1 MPVRTLKLPIPDK
14 VSIIKLPVCSTILS
28 VGLERISNIVFWFE
42 TPDFDVAELDHGVE
56 ENWPQINVKFQIVPT
71 GECADENMTFIGTLV
86 RPRRSDP
93 TRNAVFHVYAEKS
106 KFIHT
111 R

>member
-1 MPVRTLKLPIPDK
+1 MPGRTLKFQIPDAVSFVKLPI
-14 VSIIKLPVCSTILS
+14 CSTILS
-28 VGLERISNIVFWFE
+28 VGLERISNIVFWIE
-42 TPDFDVAELDHGVE
+42 EPDVASIDQADID
-56 ENWPQINVKFQIVPT
+56 WPNVNVKFQVVPT
-71 GECADENMTFIGTLV
+71 GERPDYNMVFIGTLV

-93 TRNAVFHVYAEKS
+93 TRNAVLHVYAEKS

>member
-14 VSIIKLPVCSTILS
+14 VSTVMLPVCSTILS
-28 VGLERISNIVFWFE
+28 VGLERGSNVVFWFE
-42 TPDFDVAELDHGVE
+42 APDTESIDHDE
-56 ENWPQINVKFQIVPT
+56 SEPWPQINVKFQIVPT
-71 GECADENMTFIGTLV
+71 GECADNNMAFIGTLV

-106 KFIHT
+106 KFIHI